1 VRMDDVICDETLSK
15 TKAFI
20 RRECARR
27 STR

>member
-1 VRMDDVICDETLSK
+1 MDDVICDETLSK